1 MSSEGEYVPEF
12 INYRTMR
19 TEGSCFSFFFSLDDE
34 NLFTSKI
41 QTKHQTDPI
50 PIAKGGEVHYSQ
62 RKGNY
67 ALISSDNFHNFV
79 LKRYGS
85 EIMKV
90 RFDLIDGKKG
100 NPKKIEATWKPSN
113 GSDWFTLVSKDP
125 VKTEDGVWGL
135 DFDGRYAKPSIKNAI
150 MIDPK
155 TKKVKVMIRRVEI
168 WEVQVDA
175 KKEIPP
181 LFLFTLLMCLNVCPF

>member
-41 QTKHQTDPI
+41 KTKHQTDPI

-90 RFDLIDGKKG
+90 RIDLID
-100 NPKKIEATWKPSN
+100 
-113 GSDWFTLVSKDP
+113 
-125 VKTEDGVWGL
+125 
-135 DFDGRYAKPSIKNAI
+135 AKRG
-150 MIDPK
+150 
-155 TKKVKVMIRRVEI
+155 IRRKSKPPGS
-168 WEVQVDA
+168 QVTALTGSRLLA
-175 KKEIPP
+175 K
-181 LFLFTLLMCLNVCPF
+181 TLLKQKMAFGGLTLTAGMLSRASRTRL